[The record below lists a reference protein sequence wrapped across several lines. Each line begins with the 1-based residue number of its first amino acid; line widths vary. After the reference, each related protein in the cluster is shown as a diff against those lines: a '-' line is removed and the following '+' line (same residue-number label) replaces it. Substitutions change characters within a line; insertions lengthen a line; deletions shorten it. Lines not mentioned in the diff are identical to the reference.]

1 MDRADRAASCT
12 LPDMLVQA
20 RWRTSSRS
28 QTSNCVEFAP
38 LDAGIAVAL
47 RDSKDRNG
55 PVLVFDR
62 ARWADFVS
70 GAKAG
75 VFDLSGPPSPLPDR
89 EPGPIEPVN
98 HRV

>member
-1 MDRADRAASCT
+1 MSRVAAPESCRLPRRV
-12 LPDMLVQA
+12 LPDTLVRV

-28 QTSNCVEFAP
+28 QTSNCVEVAP
-38 LDAGIAVAL
+38 LGAGIAVAL
-47 RDSKDRNG
+47 RDSKDRSG

-75 VFDLSGPPSPLPDR
+75 IFDPA
-89 EPGPIEPVN
+89 
-98 HRV
+98 